1 MTTNNLWCVYKH
13 TTPSG
18 KVYIGIAKDVKH
30 RWRGNGSGYKGS
42 TRISNAIKKYG
53 WDNIKHEILFS
64 NLTKEEACQKEI
76 DLIKQFNSTN
86 PAFGYNLLS
95 GGQCGLHSKETKEK
109 IQKSN
114 MGHSVSES
122 VRKRLSVVR
131 SVPVICL
138 DTNKVYESAKIAAEE
153 LNICNSSI
161 GKVCNGKA
169 QQAGGLRFAK
179 LEDYKN
185 NTIPKFEKSCNS
197 SKRIVCV
204 TTGEVFRSETEA
216 AKKYGVTSQAI
227 SHACTGKVKTCC
239 GLAWTEEKRP
249 DLMDIP
255 ARLENEHEQT

>member
-53 WDNIKHEILFS
+53 WYNIKHEILFS

-76 DLIKQFNSTN
+76 ELIKKFRSTD

-95 GGQCGLHSKETKEK
+95 GGQCGLHSEETKAK

-114 MGHSVSES
+114 TGHSVSES

-153 LNICNSSI
+153 LNICHSSI
-161 GKVCNGKA
+161 GKVCSGKA

-249 DLMDIP
+249 DFMDIP
-255 ARLENEHEQT
+255 ARCLEI

>member
-64 NLTKEEACQKEI
+64 NLTKEDACQKEI

-114 MGHSVSES
+114 MGHPVTES

-138 DTNKVYESAKIAAEE
+138 DTNKVYESAKIASKE
-153 LNICNSSI
+153 LNICHGSI
-161 GKVCNGKA
+161 VKVCNGRA
-169 QQAGGLRFAK
+169 QFAGGLRFAK
-179 LEDYKN
+179 LKDYQN
-185 NTIPKFEKSCNS
+185 DTIPKFHNSCNHE
-197 SKRIVCV
+197 KRIVCV
-204 TTGEVFRSETEA
+204 TTGETFNSETEA

-227 SHACTGKVKTCC
+227 SHACSGKVKTCC
-239 GLAWTEEKRP
+239 GMVWRA
-249 DLMDIP
+249 D
-255 ARLENEHEQT
+255 NEQT

>member
-18 KVYIGIAKDVKH
+18 KVYVGIAKDVKH

-64 NLTKEEACQKEI
+64 NLTKEDACQKEI

-114 MGHSVSES
+114 MGHSVSGT
-122 VRKRLSVVR
+122 VRKRLSAVR
-131 SVPVICL
+131 SVPIICL
-138 DTNKVYESAKIAAEE
+138 DTNKVYASAKIAAKE
-153 LNICNSSI
+153 LNICYSSI
-161 GKVCNGKA
+161 CKVCNGMA
-169 QQAGGLRFAK
+169 QFAGGLRFAK
-179 LEDYKN
+179 LKDYKN
-185 NTIPKFEKSCNS
+185 NEMPKFQNSCNHE
-197 SKRIVCV
+197 KRIVCV
-204 TTGEVFRSETEA
+204 TTGETFDSETEA

-227 SHACTGKVKTCC
+227 SHACSGKVKTCC
-239 GLAWTEEKRP
+239 GMVWRKDNAQ
-249 DLMDIP
+249 
-255 ARLENEHEQT
+255 N